1 MKNIHKAI
9 RKTIGSTFL
18 SIAVNIVFFRRIIR
32 GPVKMTGFFF
42 CLQKFFQFVSRRRPT
57 CDDRV
62 APYFGRVRSEY
73 GTYGIRFEISLN
85 RLVLIS
91 QHFADIT
98 VFNVIL
104 KFAVCDSFVS
114 GSP

>member
-1 MKNIHKAI
+1 
-9 RKTIGSTFL
+9 
-18 SIAVNIVFFRRIIR
+18 
-32 GPVKMTGFFF
+32 MTGFFF

-85 RLVLIS
+85 RLVLIP